1 MRWFPYILLGYVA
14 LGLQIGLKDA
24 LSFHDGPPNFVLL
37 AVVFMCL
44 SIPRKPALIGSFFL
58 GLAQD
63 CLSQHPAGLY
73 ALSYGLTA
81 LVIRGSHQL
90 IYGHHPVAHAA
101 LTLLG
106 GVITAV
112 VLSVHS
118 LIHPA
123 VARSVENN
131 VVLPA
136 LRDSPWPL
144 LISAVYTSLLA
155 PGVLW
160 LLNRARPR
168 TGRGSGRRVW
178 G

>member
-1 MRWFPYILLGYVA
+1 MGLFGYILIGYIA

-24 LSFHDGPPNFVLL
+24 LSFHDGAPNFVLV
-37 AVVFMCL
+37 AVVYLCL
-44 SIPRKPALIGSFFL
+44 SVPRKPALLGSFFL
-58 GLAQD
+58 GLTQD

-81 LVIRGSHQL
+81 LLIRGVHQVVM
-90 IYGHHPVAHAA
+90 GQHPLAHFS

-106 GVITAV
+106 GLITAV

-123 VARSVENN
+123 VPRTVDNN
-131 VVLPA
+131 IVLPA
-136 LRDSPWPL
+136 LRDSPLPV
-144 LISAVYTSLLA
+144 LISAVYTALIA

-160 LLNRARPR
+160 LLNRARHRPA
-168 TGRGSGRRVW
+168 RGSGRRAW

>member
-1 MRWFPYILLGYVA
+1 MRWLPYIFLSYVA

-24 LSFHDGPPNFVLL
+24 LSFHEGPPNFVLL

-44 SIPRKPALIGSFFL
+44 SMPRKPALLGPFFL

-73 ALSYGLTA
+73 ALCYGLTA
-81 LVIRGSHQL
+81 LLIRGTHQV
-90 IYGHHPVAHAA
+90 IFGQHPLAHVA
-101 LTLLG
+101 LTLMG

-112 VLSVHS
+112 VLGLHS
-118 LIHPA
+118 LVHPMA
-123 VARSVENN
+123 ARSVDTA

-136 LRDSPWPL
+136 MHDAPWPL
-144 LISAVYTSLLA
+144 LISAVYTALLA

-160 LLNRARPR
+160 LLNRAHRRPA
-168 TGRGSGRRVW
+168 RGSGRRAW